1 MQIREI
7 SLKELES
14 AYELVKEL
22 RSELSYDEFEDLVY
36 AMRHQEYKMFGIY
49 ESDQLI
55 TYAGLSVLIN
65 LYHKRHLYI
74 FDLVTTFSY
83 RSQGYG
89 KSMLAYLYDYAKIQ
103 NCEHVVLSSGLKEES
118 NYHFYENEAFE
129 KRGDLF
135 VKRL

>member
-7 SLKELES
+7 TLKELDS
-14 AYELVKEL
+14 AYEIVKEL

-49 ESDQLI
+49 ESEQLV

-89 KSMLAYLYDYAKIQ
+89 RSMLEYLYDYAKIQ
-103 NCEHVVLSSGLKEES
+103 NCENVVLSSGFQREDA
-118 NYHFYENEAFE
+118 HRFYENEAF
-129 KRGDLF
+129 KKSGYLF
-135 VKRL
+135 VKSL